1 MEVQEIDIHR
11 LELRYDHIRIRQPSR
26 VRRLS
31 DSIAQNGQ
39 LCPLVVVTGDD
50 DRLILIDGYQR
61 LAALRLLE
69 RDTAMVEVV
78 GLTEQQ
84 ALTQLLAQRGN
95 RAWEAIEEAGL
106 IQELHRRFGC
116 SFGQIG
122 RQMGRDKSFVKRR
135 LDLLESLPEKILA
148 QVLGGI
154 ISTWAASRV
163 LVPLARAN
171 DVDAEKLSAHLEKE
185 PMSTRQLRS
194 FYDHYRKSNRKVRD
208 RMLSSPSLFIRSLED
223 KNGQTDDSPEAKWL
237 RDAKAVC
244 GILYRMQ
251 KKTETVF
258 YPNQEKIQRNVMLSQ
273 VGRARRLTQEL
284 QKRIEERIEDDRSDH
299 RRVDPGVDQKGSQPA
314 GNLQK
319 VEDLEKHDTQGAGK
333 RHHQTRTE
341 KGIGPHRPPALDPN
355 AFPRM
360 PGQCGPCERGTVSPS
375 SDRNPVS
382 KPYLAGSPTPN
393 PHPCPQAGRPIP
405 FRAG

>member
-1 MEVQEIDIHR
+1 MEAQKIDIHR
-11 LELRYDHIRIRQPSR
+11 LELRYGHIRIQQPSR

-31 DSIAQNGQ
+31 DSIAQNSQ
-39 LCPLVVVTGDD
+39 RCPLFAVSGDD
-50 DRLILIDGYQR
+50 NRLILIDGYQR
-61 LAALRLLE
+61 HAALRLLA
-69 RDTAMVEVV
+69 RDTAMVQVLD
-78 GLTEQQ
+78 LTEQQ
-84 ALTQLLAQRGN
+84 ALMQLLVQRGN

-171 DVDAEKLSAHLEKE
+171 DTDAEKLSSHLEKE
-185 PMSTRQLRS
+185 PMSTRQLKS

-299 RRVDPGVDQKGSQPA
+299 RRVDPTAGQKGCQSA
-314 GNLQK
+314 GNSQK
-319 VEDLEKHDTQGAGK
+319 VKDREKHDTQGAGE
-333 RHHQTRTE
+333 RHHPARTG
-341 KGIGPHRPPALDPN
+341 KGIGPHEPSAFDPKSFS
-355 AFPRM
+355 AM
-360 PGQCGPCERGTVSPS
+360 QGQCGPGARGTVGS
-375 SDRNPVS
+375 S
-382 KPYLAGSPTPN
+382 
-393 PHPCPQAGRPIP
+393 
-405 FRAG
+405 

>member
-1 MEVQEIDIHR
+1 MDAQKIDIHR
-11 LELRYDHIRIRQPSR
+11 LELRYSHIRIRQPSR
-26 VRRLS
+26 IRRLS

-39 LCPLVVVTGDD
+39 RCPLVVVAGDD
-50 DRLILIDGYQR
+50 DCLILIDGYQR

-84 ALTQLLAQRGN
+84 ALTRLLVQRGN

-116 SFGQIG
+116 SFTQIA

-135 LDLLESLPEKILA
+135 LDLLESLPEKILH
-148 QVLGGI
+148 QVLGGV
-154 ISTWAASRV
+154 ISSWAASRV

-171 DVDAEKLSAHLEKE
+171 DKDAERLSAHLEKE
-185 PMSTRQLRS
+185 PMSTRQLQS

-208 RMLSSPSLFIRSLED
+208 RMLASPSLFIKSLEA
-223 KNGQTDDSPEAKWL
+223 KNGQKDDSPEDKWL

-258 YPNQEKIQRNVMLSQ
+258 YPNQEKRQRNILLSQ
-273 VGRARRLTQEL
+273 IGRARRLTREL
-284 QKRIEERIEDDRSDH
+284 QQKIEERIEDDRTDH
-299 RRVDPGVDQKGSQPA
+299 RGVDPGAGQTGCKPA
-314 GNLQK
+314 GNSKKIEYLK
-319 VEDLEKHDTQGAGK
+319 KHDTQGTEK
-333 RHHQTRTE
+333 REHQTRTE
-341 KGIGPHRPPALDPN
+341 QRIDLCDPS
-355 AFPRM
+355 APDPKLVSRM
-360 PGQCGPCERGTVSPS
+360 PGQCGPGTRGTCSSP
-375 SDRNPVS
+375 
-382 KPYLAGSPTPN
+382 
-393 PHPCPQAGRPIP
+393 
-405 FRAG
+405 